1 MSASRFKSLLLSF
14 LILFSSGCL
23 GEDSQLDDGCD
34 TRFLDSE
41 LEGVW
46 EQHRHE
52 DLSNRSIEYY
62 EDGSKSPS
70 SLDPDFSDLEYCWN
84 VSYNTLSE
92 EYQVDSGSADMGLV
106 DVEILS
112 FYHIDGELLF
122 LATQHM
128 TQSADN
134 MMDIGYDDN
143 PTQCTVYAKQGA
155 YSTRSQVEDA
165 ITNTAKP
172 SFCTWIEAD
181 PAGGHPGD
189 AFNATY
195 LAQDHPDAVSSAIND
210 NLMTIELDE
219 FYGEVSW
226 YVSEGYFGFWV
237 ELTVEENTYQCSAW
251 SDADCTITFS
261 GNDSYYAVWEQGE
274 IATLNENGI
283 NICTADPCEI
293 TISDFGLREEDT
305 LNGTT
310 SLTLA

>member
-128 TQSADN
+128 TQSTDT
-134 MMDIGYDDN
+134 MMRHIN
-143 PTQCTVYAKQGA
+143 KLRFRKQ
-155 YSTRSQVEDA
+155 
-165 ITNTAKP
+165 
-172 SFCTWIEAD
+172 
-181 PAGGHPGD
+181 
-189 AFNATY
+189 AFSKFY
-195 LAQDHPDAVSSAIND
+195 LLFHFVDLIFID
-210 NLMTIELDE
+210 
-219 FYGEVSW
+219 FYV
-226 YVSEGYFGFWV
+226 FK
-237 ELTVEENTYQCSAW
+237 
-251 SDADCTITFS
+251 
-261 GNDSYYAVWEQGE
+261 
-274 IATLNENGI
+274 
-283 NICTADPCEI
+283 
-293 TISDFGLREEDT
+293 
-305 LNGTT
+305 
-310 SLTLA
+310 